1 MLYSAAGLTLWSS
14 TAVPPYKL
22 NELKG
27 QYAWAYLL
35 EPDAIRCQAAF
46 LRCIASG
53 ETQTFDCEAVKVGRW
68 RVTFYK
74 AGVGRAAVV
83 GLCRPIPFGIE
94 HLTARQREVCRLL
107 AHRASSKQIAARL
120 KLSRGTV
127 DTYRHTAAHR
137 LGVATAHLV
146 AWCVEHREWL

>member
-1 MLYSAAGLTLWSS
+1 MLYSSSGLTLWSS
-14 TAVPPYKL
+14 AAVPPYKM
-22 NELKG
+22 NDLKG

-53 ETQTFDCEAVKVGRW
+53 ETQSFDCEAQKVGRW
-68 RVTFYK
+68 RVTFFR
-74 AGVGRAAVV
+74 AALGRVAVV
-83 GLCRPIPFGIE
+83 GRCQPIPLGIE

-107 AHRASSKQIAARL
+107 ANRCSSKQIAARL
-120 KLSRGTV
+120 KLARGTV

-137 LGVATAHLV
+137 LGVATSHLL